1 MNRPCVRAAGAV
13 LLCTLPSLVSCY
25 TYLPIETDAAQ
36 PGLGVRAR
44 VSASAASRIAPLL
57 GTADARQLSGTLID
71 NGRDTIIV
79 EVPTIAR
86 LESGSFVQTLHQRVA
101 IPRGDLQDLEMR
113 KLDRVRT
120 GVVVGA
126 AGILLGAVLFTKLQN
141 ERGRENL
148 PGGTGTDALLI
159 PLFRFHP

>member
-1 MNRPCVRAAGAV
+1 MNRPLVRATGAV
-13 LLCTLPSLVSCY
+13 LLSTLPSLTACY
-25 TYLPIETDAAQ
+25 TYVPIESGAAQ

-57 GTADARQLSGTLID
+57 GTSDARQLSGTLID
-71 NGRDTIIV
+71 DGRDTIIV

-101 IPRGDLQDLEMR
+101 IARGDLQDLELR

-120 GVVVGA
+120 ATLVGG
-126 AGILLGAVLFTKLQN
+126 AGLILGAVLFKNLQS
-141 ERGRENL
+141 ERGKENL
-148 PGGTGTDALLI
+148 PTGPGTDALLI
-159 PLFRFHP
+159 PLFRFRP